1 MLKIKELRRLKKKSQ
16 KEVAKFLGVTERT
29 YIDYENEKKEMSV
42 QNLQKISVFLE
53 CNIWDLVVVSDKKRE
68 KNDAF
73 LESEEKKNAEIVY
86 LKEQIKTKDEQ
97 INRLIAL
104 LSK

>member
-73 LESEEKKNAEIVY
+73 LENEEKKNAEIVY